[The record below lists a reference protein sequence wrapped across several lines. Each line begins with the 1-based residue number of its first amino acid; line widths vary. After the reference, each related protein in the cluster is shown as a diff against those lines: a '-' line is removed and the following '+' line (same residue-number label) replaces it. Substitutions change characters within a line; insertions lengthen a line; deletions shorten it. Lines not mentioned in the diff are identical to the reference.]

1 MSRANLRTAASAVMT
16 GAVLAAAPFVSNAQA
31 AATSQIGAPMA
42 SDGAQT
48 ISLTEAVAMAQRNAL
63 GVTTAHGQERSAL
76 AAYKQAKGAFFPTAN
91 ISVSNTHQQG
101 VAVNNNTG
109 LLTPIGGTPYSY
121 SNQLS
126 LAVDVFD
133 GGRKVSELKRINA
146 VTEAANISVIAAR
159 FDAALQ
165 TKQQFY
171 AALAARESEAAARA
185 QLEQADQQ
193 LKASTARVSAGVA
206 TKSDSLRSIIQ
217 VGNAQLAVLSAQND
231 LRVANSALTR
241 AIGSSTLV
249 TANPSDTASL
259 PTTSVTEDDL
269 NKMVPDAPSIQLS
282 EANLN
287 IAKAAKRTQKASY
300 FPSVSLSYGYNFS
313 QASNGYS
320 LGNVFLPFQ
329 KNPNRQTASLSL
341 NYAIFNG
348 FTRETAAANASIAID
363 NAQATLVDSR
373 LAARAN
379 LVSQLRSLNNANSRV
394 QVQLQSI
401 AAAEE
406 DLRVQ
411 QQRYALGAS
420 TLLDLLTSQ
429 TQLNTARQALI
440 QARFDGRNAKAQL
453 ESLLGRE
460 LQ

>member
-1 MSRANLRTAASAVMT
+1 MIRANFRTAVSAVVT
-16 GAVLAAAPFVSNAQA
+16 GAVLAAAPLVSNAQA
-31 AATSQIGAPMA
+31 TATSQIGAPMA
-42 SDGAQT
+42 SDGAQP
-48 ISLTEAVAMAQRNAL
+48 ISLGEAVAMAQKNAL
-63 GVTTAHGQERSAL
+63 GVTTAHGQERSAV
-76 AAYKQAKGAFFPTAN
+76 AAHKAAVGAFFPTVDL
-91 ISVSNTHQQG
+91 SLGNTHKQG
-101 VAVNNNTG
+101 VSVNSNTG
-109 LLTPIGGTPYSY
+109 LLTPIAGTPYSY

-126 LAVDVFD
+126 VAVDVFD
-133 GGRKVSELKRINA
+133 GGRKVSELKRISA
-146 VTEAANISVIAAR
+146 VAEAANISVITAR

-217 VGNAQLAVLSAQND
+217 VGNAQLAVLTAQND
-231 LRVANSALTR
+231 LRVANAALTR
-241 AIGSSTLV
+241 AIGSTSLV
-249 TANPSDTASL
+249 TANPSDTATL
-259 PTTSVTEDDL
+259 PTTNVTEEDL
-269 NKMVPDAPSIQLS
+269 ARLVPDAPSIQLS

-287 IAKAAKRTQKASY
+287 IANAAKRTQKAAY
-300 FPSVSLSYGYNFS
+300 FPTVRLSYSYIFS

-320 LGNVFLPFQ
+320 FGNVFLPFQ
-329 KNPNRQTASLSL
+329 QNPNQQQLGLSVS
-341 NYAIFNG
+341 YSAFNG
-348 FTRETAAANASIAID
+348 FTREAAAANSSIAID
-363 NAQATLVDSR
+363 NAEATLRDSR

-379 LVSQLRSLNNANSRV
+379 LTSQLRSLNNANARV

-440 QARFDGRNAKAQL
+440 QARFDARNAKAQL

-460 LQ
+460 L